1 MMGMTETFDKLVI
14 EQLPTWEHNR
24 EFDTHEEKED
34 ELRYAQMM
42 MPMLNHED
50 EVYDDFEEGIV
61 NDALEDV
68 HLQANDD
75 ATWKTLGKNEQFPRM
90 IGKKTAS
97 DERVKR
103 VKGSAIIPC
112 SPEKMLAWT
121 FAFNSNYDM
130 SLHHKANGTNS
141 DEYPNVVLNLV
152 NPHHH
157 IVYYAMKVPYPLQPR
172 SFLCRGVWKRTDED
186 TYVFVY
192 KTPQD
197 GDRDVPADYAHSTKK
212 VIPSVY
218 EATWVIRRMKNNF
231 CHCTYMVMADIKG
244 NVPAAILNHGAAGA
258 LEKLKRAHAYFSK
271 TNTVDYD
278 EKELREEMKQEELD
292 FAEGYG
298 VDGVDK
304 DGGMVMSV
312 STRRSNT
319 STISSIISGVGGSGV
334 GKGGGVKEDGKE

>member
-1 MMGMTETFDKLVI
+1 MMMQTETFDKLVI

-24 EFDTHEEKED
+24 DFDSREEEED

-42 MPMLNHED
+42 MPMLNYED
-50 EVYDDFEEGIV
+50 EVYSDFEEGII

-68 HLQANDD
+68 HFQANDE
-75 ATWKTLGKNEQFPRM
+75 ATWKTIDKNEQFPRM
-90 IGKKTAS
+90 IGKKTAT

-141 DEYPNVVLNLV
+141 DEYPNVVLNMV
-152 NPHHH
+152 NNHHH

-172 SFLCRGVWKRTDED
+172 SFLCRGIWKRTDED
-186 TYVFVY
+186 TYVLVY
-192 KTPQD
+192 RTPSSTSF
-197 GDRDVPADYAHSTKK
+197 GVPPNYPRSTKK

-218 EATWVIRRMKNNF
+218 EATWLIRRLRNNL

-244 NVPAAILNHGAAGA
+244 NVPAAVLNHGAAGA
-258 LEKLKRAHAYFSK
+258 LEKLKRAYQYFEK
-271 TNTVDYD
+271 YNTVEYD
-278 EKELREEMKQEELD
+278 EKELREEMKQEEME

-298 VDGVDK
+298 MEGGGK
-304 DGGMVMSV
+304 DGGMVV
-312 STRRSNT
+312 S
-319 STISSIISGVGGSGV
+319 
-334 GKGGGVKEDGKE
+334 GGGEEKEEGKENDGS